1 MTTIGTAARIALIEV
16 LLLVVVE
23 RTAAAQQPRPGTAK
37 DSVSP
42 ALVALGD
49 SVFHGKVGGATCFA
63 CHGADAKGTA
73 GLAPALTGPKWLHAD
88 GSYSSILKVVQ
99 QGVPKPKQSPA
110 PMPAMGGANLTPM
123 QVRAVAAYVYALSHP
138 RGRTGP

>member
-1 MTTIGTAARIALIEV
+1 MTVIASAARTPLIAG
-16 LLLVVVE
+16 LLLVAVG
-23 RTAAAQQPRPGTAK
+23 RAAPGQQPRPGAAK
-37 DSVSP
+37 DSITP
-42 ALVALGD
+42 ALIALGD

-73 GLAPALTGPKWLHAD
+73 GLAPALTGPKWLHGD
-88 GSYSSILKVVQ
+88 GSYGFIVRVVQ

-110 PMPAMGGANLTPM
+110 PMPPMGGANLTPD

-138 RGRTGP
+138 KPMRSP